1 MRYVIVVVAVAI
13 FIVWDGLKNNG
24 QYIDMGVRE
33 INRLMAMLR

>member
-1 MRYVIVVVAVAI
+1 MRYVIVVVAIAI
-13 FIVWDGLKNNG
+13 FIIWDGLKNNG